1 VESCSGCWYA
11 IFIMET
17 FDHCSTRPSAAL
29 IPPSTFLQV
38 LPHLPTYTN
47 PTIRTR
53 TFASGLSVLHTPPYT
68 HAAFAARLSG
78 LLTLAGPKTSME
90 VAQEERITVGLAGEM
105 IGAME
110 GDGYVCRDDGSAVI
124 RGRGTE
130 LRWWPNVLMG
140 YVWDGQE

>member
-1 VESCSGCWYA
+1 
-11 IFIMET
+11 
-17 FDHCSTRPSAAL
+17 
-29 IPPSTFLQV
+29 
-38 LPHLPTYTN
+38 
-47 PTIRTR
+47 
-53 TFASGLSVLHTPPYT
+53 
-68 HAAFAARLSG
+68 
-78 LLTLAGPKTSME
+78 ME
-90 VAQEERITVGLAGEM
+90 VAQEEGITVGLAVEM